1 MSNNLDPDFIAVAN
15 HLDIDELVNFSN
27 AMDIEAKNVFKKSE
41 YLKFLLIKKMEEEE
55 ATQITTSNCIAELDY
70 KVEWD
75 NNVLSALLAD
85 EVILERLISIG
96 GYVPEHEVTTKVSG
110 KFNMTKTK
118 TIAKEGKKYRDVI
131 ETARVL
137 TNPKIKFKQQ

>member
-1 MSNNLDPDFIAVAN
+1 MTNSLDPDFIAIAN
-15 HLDIDELVNFSN
+15 GLDIDELVNFSN
-27 AMDIEAKNVFKKSE
+27 AMEIESKQVFKKSE
-41 YLKFLLIKKMEEEE
+41 YLKFLLIKKMEQQE

-75 NNVLSALLAD
+75 NNVLSTLLAD